1 MAEENILHSA
11 GSVRSE
17 RTEPY
22 NPASVIDGLMEAC
35 LGMPVPRATYRL
47 QFNHTFTFRDATAIV
62 PYLADLGISHV
73 YASPIFKAAP
83 GSMHG
88 YDVIDYGELN
98 PEIGTRDEFDAMVA
112 ALHAHDLG
120 LFLDFVPNH
129 MGIDNGANA
138 WWHDVLE
145 NGPASEYA
153 ATFDIDWDPLKI
165 ELHNKVLLPILG
177 DQYGAILERG
187 ELKLVYDNG
196 SFRIDYWDT
205 PLPVN
210 PLTYPDILRIA
221 EPALVEQLPEDDIDL
236 LAFLSIVTSLE
247 HLPAGDEILLD
258 PEAMQSRKREQI
270 VAKLRLGE
278 LSDKSLIVRDAL
290 LATVNALNGD
300 PKDPQSFDALDRLLD
315 KQSWRLAFWR
325 VASEEIN
332 YRRFFAINTLAAIR
346 QEELAVFKETHRL
359 LFSLL
364 AEGSIDGVR
373 IDHPDG
379 LWDPAGYFRDLQRGY
394 LLALLERKL
403 SPETGETWDEI
414 RAETLPVIEER
425 LDRIAAERGRWPL
438 YILAEKILEHS
449 EVLPADWAIA
459 GTVGYEFAQAATEL
473 FVDSESRVMFDRIF
487 SRYTGDKLRFP
498 ELVYE
503 MKGRQLREA
512 FASEVN
518 VLTNAL
524 GRISEHDRH
533 SRDFTNADL
542 RVGLR
547 EVLAC
552 FSVYRTYV
560 TCNGEG
566 LIDRDQRYIEAA
578 VALAA
583 RRNPA
588 IDRSVFDFVGR
599 TLLLEDTGRRG
610 VPTDERCRFAMKF
623 QQLSGPVMAKGVEDT
638 TFYRFN
644 RLVSLNEVGG
654 DPSRFGIGV
663 DEFHRQNRARLRSW
677 PISLLASS
685 THDTKRGEDVR
696 ARISVLSEVPTEW
709 RAGLNRWSRLNR
721 KLKQKIDGAL
731 APHRA
736 DEYVI
741 YQTLIGTWPLQ
752 PLSDVERAVY
762 VTRLQEY
769 IIKVARE
776 ASRFTNWVNPD
787 EQYEAALTEFVAGLI
802 SPRRSR
808 LFLEDFT
815 AFVNQLVPAG
825 LTNALA
831 QQVLKL
837 TSPGVPDIYQGT
849 EIWDDSLVD
858 PDNRRAVDF
867 SMRTELLARA
877 GERSIGGF
885 AIDPTNDALK
895 LTVTARALGVRAEN
909 PELFARGDY
918 TALTVEGPLAAHVV
932 AFARVLGEDVA
943 VVVVPRLVMG
953 LANWEGTTVRLPNSL
968 ARTGLIDAFSQR
980 TIPAA
985 TADDGGDVHIDV
997 EALFATAPV
1006 ALLTALPSDV
1016 SPGDKTAEKTNK

>member
-1 MAEENILHSA
+1 MSQENARQSA
-11 GSVRSE
+11 RAARSA
-17 RTEPY
+17 PY
-22 NPASVIDGLMEAC
+22 NPESVVDGLIDAC
-35 LGMPVPRATYRL
+35 RTTPAPRAAYRL

-98 PEIGTRDEFDAMVA
+98 PEIGTRDEFDDLVS
-112 ALHAHDLG
+112 ALHAHGLG
-120 LFLDFVPNH
+120 LILDFVPNH

-153 ATFDIDWDPLKI
+153 ATFDIDWDPLKA
-165 ELHNKVLLPILG
+165 ELHNKVLLSILG
-177 DQYGAILERG
+177 DQYGAVLERG
-187 ELKLVYDNG
+187 ELKLVYENG

-210 PLTYPDILRIA
+210 PLTYPEILRLA
-221 EPALVEQLPEDDIDL
+221 EPVLVEHLAADDIDL

-247 HLPAGDEILLD
+247 HLPTGNEVLLD

-270 VAKLRLGE
+270 IAKLRLGE
-278 LSDKSLIVRDAL
+278 LSDKSPVVRDAL
-290 LATVNALNGD
+290 LATVKTLNGD

-315 KQSWRLAFWR
+315 KQSWRVAFWR

-332 YRRFFAINTLAAIR
+332 YRRFFAINTLAATR

-364 AEGSIDGVR
+364 AEGAADGVR

-403 SPETGETWDEI
+403 SPEDDETWDVL
-414 RAETLPVIEER
+414 RATTLPVIEER
-425 LDRIAAERGRWPL
+425 LDQIAAEGGRWPL
-438 YILAEKILEHS
+438 YIVAEKILEHT
-449 EVLPADWAIA
+449 EVLPVDWAIA

-473 FVDSESRVMFDRIF
+473 FVDPESRVMFDRIF

-547 EVLAC
+547 EILAC

-560 TCNGEG
+560 ACNGEG
-566 LIDRDQRYIEAA
+566 LTDRDQRYIEAA

-583 RRNPA
+583 RRNPT

-610 VPTDERCRFAMKF
+610 APTDDRCRFAMKF

-638 TFYRFN
+638 AFYRFN

-663 DEFHRQNRARLRSW
+663 EEFHRQNRARLRSW
-677 PISLLASS
+677 PDSLLASS

-721 KLKQKIDGAL
+721 KLKQKIEGAL
-731 APHRA
+731 VPHRA

-752 PLSDVERAVY
+752 SQTDAERAIY

-769 IIKVARE
+769 MIKVARE

-787 EQYEAALTEFVAGLI
+787 EPYEAALTKFIAGLI
-802 SPRRSR
+802 TPRRSR
-808 LFLEDFT
+808 LFLEDFET
-815 AFVNQLVPAG
+815 FVDQLVPAG

-831 QQVLKL
+831 QQALKL

-849 EIWDDSLVD
+849 EFWDDSLVD

-867 SMRTELLARA
+867 AERSDLLAHTS
-877 GERSIGGF
+877 EQPIGNF
-885 AIDPTNDALK
+885 SSDPSTDALK
-895 LTVTARALGVRAEN
+895 LVVTARVLGVRAAN

-918 TALTVEGPLAAHVV
+918 VALTVEGPMASRVIAY
-932 AFARVLGEDVA
+932 ARVLGDDVA

-953 LANWEGTTVRLPNSL
+953 LTSWEGTTVLLPENI
-968 ARTGLIDAFSQR
+968 ARTDYIEAFSQR
-980 TIPAA
+980 TMPVV
-985 TADDGGDVHIDV
+985 TSENGDGGCVRLDVQ
-997 EALFATAPV
+997 ELFATAPV
-1006 ALLTALPSDV
+1006 ALLTALPKDAPPS
-1016 SPGDKTAEKTNK
+1016 DKTAGKTNS